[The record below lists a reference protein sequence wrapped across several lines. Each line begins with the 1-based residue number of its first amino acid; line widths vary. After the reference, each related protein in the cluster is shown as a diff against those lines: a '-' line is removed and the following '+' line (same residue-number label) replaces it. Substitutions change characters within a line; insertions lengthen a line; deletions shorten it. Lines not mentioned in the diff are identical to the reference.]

1 MNIRS
6 VTFDLIAQDVA
17 LRAFRVTDAV
27 RVHPAHSTGSTAPE
41 SCFIELEWAMGE
53 RMVAPDGS
61 LFLTVRAHLPCR
73 RSAEHLLL
81 DFLLQRVQM
90 VLAAGAAD
98 GLIRSWY
105 QGTLRDVAKSGSDT
119 IFKSST
125 FQIAPGLPQR
135 EREAMTQFCP
145 TPWTGYV
152 DLDSTASGGP
162 TAMS

>member
-1 MNIRS
+1 MAPLRRVGAREDEAASRAPPVPVRRTGKIRRRFAGHVTNGRAVMNIRS
-6 VTFDLIAQDVA
+6 VTFDLIARDVA

-41 SCFIELEWAMGE
+41 SCFIELEWAVSE

-105 QGTLRDVAKSGSDT
+105 QGTLRDVAKS
-119 IFKSST
+119 
-125 FQIAPGLPQR
+125 
-135 EREAMTQFCP
+135 
-145 TPWTGYV
+145 
-152 DLDSTASGGP
+152 
-162 TAMS
+162 